1 MEVYSWEK
9 SLDMELYGWEN
20 PLEMEVYSWKN
31 HRTKWGNSPASH
43 VWVPERYITRF
54 FFISAYR
61 ADINT
66 SDYVYIIV

>member
-31 HRTKWGNSPASH
+31 HRPKWGNSPASH
-43 VWVPERYITRF
+43 V
-54 FFISAYR
+54 
-61 ADINT
+61 
-66 SDYVYIIV
+66 